1 MLVDWS
7 LGSGHL
13 VADLQVDACR
23 LIRTLQSLV
32 VDLQVDACRTTMN
45 DDVRV
50 LPTLHLDRSLK
61 ISTTALFN
69 HFGVADADP
78 AQEPPIP

>member
-1 MLVDWS
+1 
-7 LGSGHL
+7 
-13 VADLQVDACR
+13 
-23 LIRTLQSLV
+23 
-32 VDLQVDACRTTMN
+32 MN

-78 AQEPPIP
+78 APGATDPMTLRLIGPPRS